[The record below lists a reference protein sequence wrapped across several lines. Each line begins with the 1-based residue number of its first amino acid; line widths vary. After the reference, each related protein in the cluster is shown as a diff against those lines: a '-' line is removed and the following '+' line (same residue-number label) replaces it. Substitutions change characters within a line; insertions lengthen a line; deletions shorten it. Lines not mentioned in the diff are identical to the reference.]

1 MNLQEVGTRIP
12 EVWLRSAELQ
22 RKEADQHLISA
33 LKRIEPQMQHVTTF
47 GIENP
52 RYGVELKGFA
62 LDHKSFMAAVVDAN
76 GARVP
81 TNEERQAFLEQEY
94 NATGYLNTMT
104 EVLEYTIKNGV
115 WTAS

>member
-1 MNLQEVGTRIP
+1 MRMQLVPTIIP
-12 EVWLRSAELQ
+12 EVWLRSAQMQ
-22 RKEADQHLISA
+22 RKEADQRLVSA
-33 LKRIEPQMQHVTTF
+33 LKQVAPQMQHVTTF

-62 LDHKSFMAAVVDAN
+62 LDHNAFVVAVVDAS

-81 TNEERQAFLEQEY
+81 SINEIKAFLEQEY
-94 NATGYLNTMT
+94 NATGYFGSMT

-115 WTAS
+115 WVAS

>member
-1 MNLQEVGTRIP
+1 MNLQVETRIP

-22 RKEADQHLISA
+22 RKQADQHLISA
-33 LKRIEPQMQHVTTF
+33 LKRVAPQMQHVTTF

-62 LDHKSFMAAVVDAN
+62 LDHSSFMAAVVDAS
-76 GARVP
+76 GARIPSISEV
-81 TNEERQAFLEQEY
+81 NVFLEQEY
-94 NATGYLNTMT
+94 NATGYFGAMT

-115 WTAS
+115 WVTS